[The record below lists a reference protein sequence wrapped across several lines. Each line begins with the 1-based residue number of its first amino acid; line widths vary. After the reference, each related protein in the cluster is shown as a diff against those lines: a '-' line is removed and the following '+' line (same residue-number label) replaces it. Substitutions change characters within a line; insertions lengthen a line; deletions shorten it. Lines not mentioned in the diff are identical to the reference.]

1 MRKFILNGISLTNKE
16 IYGIHRSAL
25 ELMHELDS
33 IVNPGELEVVIPSNG
48 EREFFFKNI
57 EVCRVPIDFS
67 DKKAVKKWN
76 WFGFS
81 DYVKSK
87 NALSM
92 DLTLSLPFRN
102 CDIVAIYDCIIERC
116 KPNANTVFKKLTRLF
131 YMFKAFLN
139 VKRAKAVVTCSNYS
153 KDDIAR
159 LYHVR
164 PHKIVVILS
173 AWQHFKRIEPDK
185 SVIAKYG
192 LEEGKYFFALG
203 SRSYHKNFKW
213 IVEAAKQNPQYRFV
227 VSGTNSLS
235 TSDTALDTKLDNL
248 IYAGYL
254 SDEQVKA
261 LMTHCK
267 AFLQPS
273 LYEGFGIPPLEAMST
288 GARCIVS
295 NTTSLPEIYGDS
307 VWYIDPLD
315 YQDINIDKI
324 MSGKIEDNYEVLNK
338 YSWRRS
344 ACKLYALMEH
354 ISEK

>member
-1 MRKFILNGISLTNKE
+1 
-16 IYGIHRSAL
+16 
-25 ELMHELDS
+25 
-33 IVNPGELEVVIPSNG
+33 
-48 EREFFFKNI
+48 
-57 EVCRVPIDFS
+57 
-67 DKKAVKKWN
+67 
-76 WFGFS
+76 
-81 DYVKSK
+81 
-87 NALSM
+87 
-92 DLTLSLPFRN
+92 
-102 CDIVAIYDCIIERC
+102 VA
-116 KPNANTVFKKLTRLF
+116 
-131 YMFKAFLN
+131 
-139 VKRAKAVVTCSNYS
+139 
-153 KDDIAR
+153 
-159 LYHVR
+159 
-164 PHKIVVILS
+164 
-173 AWQHFKRIEPDK
+173 
-185 SVIAKYG
+185 
-192 LEEGKYFFALG
+192 GKYFFALG

-324 MSGKIEDNYEVLNK
+324 MSGKIEDNYEVRNK